1 VARKPGDC
9 SERITALDNILNKDR
24 ITTGSFNEEDTL
36 NGMAF
41 DTLDTFLELTQLF
54 LKPRTLARI
63 KQAPLGSEKSGRWL
77 NLL

>member
-1 VARKPGDC
+1 
-9 SERITALDNILNKDR
+9 LNKDR
-24 ITTGSFNEEDTL
+24 ITAGSFNEEDTL

-63 KQAPLGSEKSGRWL
+63 KQSAVSVGKKWAVAISFAASGYKATG
-77 NLL
+77 NFGCI